1 MSTKHFISIND
12 FSAAEINKLIQS
24 AITLKRDGP
33 TPLLKGKTL
42 GMIFQKPSMRTR
54 VSFDI
59 AMYQLGGH
67 AIDLQ
72 QTEVGLGTRESPAD
86 VARVMSRYVDAI
98 MARVFNHSLLTD
110 LARFATVPVINGLS
124 DIEHPCQAMADLMTI
139 AEMKGKLKGLAIAYI
154 GDGNNC
160 AASLAMGAV
169 ALGAEI
175 RIASPKGY
183 WLSNEA
189 RARIT
194 ETAGKSGANVLYTDD
209 PRKTARGADVI
220 YTDVWTSMG
229 QEAEAQLR
237 RRAFAGYQV
246 NPSLLAMAKQDV
258 IFMHPLPAHYG
269 EEVSA
274 GIMEDRRS
282 VVFQQ
287 AENRLHAQKA
297 LLVNLLKNSK

>member
-1 MSTKHFISIND
+1 MSTKHFISMSD
-12 FSAAEINKLIQS
+12 FSATEISRLIQS
-24 AITLKRDGP
+24 AISLKRDGH

-54 VSFDI
+54 VSFDV

-67 AIDLQ
+67 SIDLQ
-72 QTEVGLGTRESPAD
+72 QTEVGLGTRESSAD

-98 MARVFNHSLLTD
+98 MARVFDHSSLMD
-110 LARFATVPVINGLS
+110 LARYSSVPVINGLS
-124 DIEHPCQAMADLMTI
+124 DVEHPCQAMADLMTI
-139 AEMKGKLKGLAIAYI
+139 AELKGKIKGMVIAYI

-160 AASLAMGAV
+160 AASLALGAV

-183 WLSNEA
+183 WLSNES
-189 RARIT
+189 RAKIT
-194 ETAGKSGANVLYTDD
+194 ECAGKSGATLLFTDD

-229 QEAEAQLR
+229 QEAEAQVR

-269 EEVSA
+269 EEVSV

>member
-1 MSTKHFISIND
+1 MTTKHFISIND
-12 FSAAEINKLIQS
+12 LSAAEINRLIQS
-24 AITLKRDGP
+24 AISLKKGP
-33 TPLLKGKTL
+33 STPLLKGKTL

-54 VSFDI
+54 VSFDV

-72 QTEVGLGTRESPAD
+72 QAEVGIGSRESAAD

-98 MARVFNHSLLTD
+98 MARVFNHSVLTD
-110 LARFATVPVINGLS
+110 LAKYATVPVINGLS
-124 DIEHPCQAMADLMTI
+124 DVEHPCQALADLMTI
-139 AEMKGKLKGLAIAYI
+139 VELKGKLKGLVIAYI

-160 AASLAMGAV
+160 AASLALGAV
-169 ALGAEI
+169 ALGAEV

-183 WLSNEA
+183 WLSNDA
-189 RARIT
+189 RAKIT
-194 ETAGKSGANVLYTDD
+194 EAAAKTGAVLLYTDD

-229 QEAEAQLR
+229 QEAEAQER
-237 RRAFAGYQV
+237 RRSFAGYQV
-246 NPSLLAMAKQDV
+246 NPSLLAMAKPDA

-269 EEVSA
+269 EEVSS
-274 GIMEDRRS
+274 GIMEDRRA

-297 LLVNLLKNSK
+297 LLVNLLKNSQ

>member
-1 MSTKHFISIND
+1 MTD
-12 FSAAEINKLIQS
+12 LSAAETSKLIQN
-24 AITLKRDGP
+24 AIALKKSVS
-33 TPLLKGKTL
+33 TTLLKGKTL

-54 VSFDI
+54 VSFDV

-72 QTEVGLGTRESPAD
+72 QTEVGIGIRESAAD
-86 VARVMSRYVDAI
+86 VARVMSRYVDGI
-98 MARVFNHSLLTD
+98 MARVFSHSILTD
-110 LARFATVPVINGLS
+110 LARYSTVPIINGLS
-124 DIEHPCQAMADLMTI
+124 DSEHPCQAMADLMTI
-139 AEMKGKLKGLAIAYI
+139 VEHKGKLKGTVIAYL

-160 AASLAMGAV
+160 AASLALGAV
-169 ALGAEI
+169 ALGAEM

-189 RARIT
+189 RAKIT
-194 ETAGKSGANVLYTDD
+194 EMASKSGSVLLYTDD
-209 PRKTARGADVI
+209 PRKTTRGADVV

-229 QEAEAQLR
+229 QEAESQVR
-237 RRAFAGYQV
+237 RRDFAGYQV
-246 NPSLLAMAKQDV
+246 NPSLLAMAQEDA

-269 EEVSA
+269 EEVST

-297 LLVNLLKNSK
+297 LLINLLKNTK

>member
-1 MSTKHFISIND
+1 MRHFISIND
-12 FSAAEINKLIQS
+12 LSAAEINRLIQS
-24 AITLKRDGP
+24 AISLKKGP
-33 TPLLKGKTL
+33 STPLLKGKTL

-54 VSFDI
+54 VSFDV

-72 QTEVGLGTRESPAD
+72 QTEVGIGTRESAAD
-86 VARVMSRYVDAI
+86 IARVMSRYVDAI
-98 MARVFNHSLLTD
+98 MARVFNHSVLTD
-110 LARFATVPVINGLS
+110 LAEYATVPVINGLS
-124 DIEHPCQAMADLMTI
+124 DVEHPCQAMADLMTI
-139 AEMKGKLKGLAIAYI
+139 VELKGKLKGLVVAYI

-160 AASLAMGAV
+160 AASLALGAV
-169 ALGAEI
+169 ALGAEV

-183 WLSNEA
+183 WFSNEA
-189 RARIT
+189 RAKIT
-194 ETAGKSGANVLYTDD
+194 ESAAKTGAVLLYTDD

-229 QEAEAQLR
+229 QEAESQER

-246 NPSLLAMAKQDV
+246 NPSLLAMAKPDA

-269 EEVSA
+269 EEVSS
-274 GIMEDRRS
+274 GIMEDRRA

-287 AENRLHAQKA
+287 AENRLHVQKA
-297 LLVNLLKNSK
+297 LLVNFLKNPK